1 MGGGEV
7 GWEDMVVREIRGGGG
22 GRGVGS
28 AGIWMDK
35 VGRALRLYSR
45 VDFVVRRTGKRV
57 VEGGGRR

>member
-1 MGGGEV
+1 
-7 GWEDMVVREIRGGGG
+7 MVVREIRGGGG
-22 GRGVGS
+22 GRGVGR